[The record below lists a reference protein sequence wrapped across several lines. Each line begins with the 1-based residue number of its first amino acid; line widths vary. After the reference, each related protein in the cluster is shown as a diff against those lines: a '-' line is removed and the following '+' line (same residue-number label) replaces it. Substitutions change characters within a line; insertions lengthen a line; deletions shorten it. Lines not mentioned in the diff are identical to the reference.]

1 MADLFVSDFSGGI
14 VTISNQR
21 EIMTEMVKYF
31 TSLPE
36 NEGPLEWLAEER
48 HLPVSILKEHDVFF
62 IDEDVTRSSIPEKYW
77 DETLG
82 LCKWKYIIYVG
93 RIVYPVKSPTGLV
106 MGLCGWTK
114 DEGEVKYLDSKNYGY
129 KAKYNTMY
137 GMEKLLEYYRSTD
150 SVFLVEGIVDCLFLR
165 SFGLKAFALLG
176 SLLTPYIIT
185 ILSRFGE
192 RLIVFPDNDNFKG
205 EAEDKTAGE
214 GFAKQVF
221 YKLPKARV
229 YQTISAK
236 DLDDVVRI
244 SKEKRQSLVDDLLN
258 IDNIFYDFK
267 EIRQRVKP
275 TWRKIGYGKV

>member
-1 MADLFVSDFSGGI
+1 MTDLFVSDFSGGI

-48 HLPVSILKEHDVFF
+48 HLPLSILKEHDVFF

-82 LCKWKYIIYVG
+82 LCKWKYIIYAG
-93 RIVYPVKSPTGLV
+93 RIIYPVKSPTGLV

-114 DEGEVKYLDSKNYGY
+114 DKGEVKYLDSKNYGY

-137 GMEKLLEYYRSTD
+137 GMEKLLEYYKSTD

-165 SFGLKAFALLG
+165 SLGLKAFALLG

-192 RLIVFPDNDNFKG
+192 RLIVLPDNDNFKG

-236 DLDDVVRI
+236 DLDDVVRV
-244 SKEKRQSLVDDLLN
+244 SEEKRQSLVNDLLN
-258 IDNIFYDFK
+258 IDNMFYDFK